1 MRKVFSG
8 LQIII
13 VILLVFSL
21 TANAG
26 TALDSIKE
34 KITGIL
40 EVLRDEGLKG
50 ESKKEMREKKIW
62 ELIDSAFD
70 YTELSKR
77 TLSKN
82 WKKLNTQQ
90 QKAFTDLFSR
100 LLGSIYLKTISKY
113 TDEKVVFNKEKKIS
127 ESKVEVQSR
136 VITASKEIPVN
147 YKMIMKQGEWKV
159 YDVVI
164 EGVSMTKNY
173 RSQFRKILKNK
184 SPDDMINM
192 LRKKVG

>member
-1 MRKVFSG
+1 MRKGFSG
-8 LQIII
+8 LHIII

-100 LLGSIYLKTISKY
+100 LLGDIYLKTISKY
-113 TDEKVVFNKEKKIS
+113 TDEKVVFNKENKIS

-136 VITASKEIPVN
+136 VITSSKEIPVN

-164 EGVSMTKNY
+164 EGVSMIKNY